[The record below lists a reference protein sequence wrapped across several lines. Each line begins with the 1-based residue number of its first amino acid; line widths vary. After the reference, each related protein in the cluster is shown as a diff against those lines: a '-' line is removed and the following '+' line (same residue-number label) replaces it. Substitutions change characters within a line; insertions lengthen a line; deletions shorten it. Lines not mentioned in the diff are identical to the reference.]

1 MGVVDFLSEGEYSH
15 SESVKII
22 TELVS
27 VLKNVI
33 SEYKQVIVSVVV
45 DVQFHGYGSADEQ
58 FMLLLITAN
67 FF

>member
-1 MGVVDFLSEGEYSH
+1 MGVVDFLSEGEYSR
-15 SESVKII
+15 SESVI